1 MSLSVVKR
9 DGSIVEF
16 DKSKIVNAI
25 LKAMKYG
32 DGINTDIAYMI
43 ANEIEE
49 MELKTVHTIETTVFH
64 KLIKYG
70 QDETAR
76 KYESYRSKREFA
88 RQTNSTDHE
97 ILTLVNGTNA
107 DALEENSNKKA
118 DTAATQR
125 DLIAGE
131 VSKDIFRRR
140 IMPTHLLQAHDEGIF
155 HWHDA
160 DYSIQSIHNCD
171 LVNLEDMLL
180 NGTVI
185 NDKLVESPNS
195 FLTACTVATQIMAQ
209 VASSQYG
216 GQSIALKH
224 LAPFIERSYRRYHDM
239 LLNVISEPA
248 ELKAAI
254 NVLLE
259 KEIRAGIQTIRYQLS
274 TLQTTNGMR

>member
-49 MELKTVHTIETTVFH
+49 MELKTVHAIETTVFH

-155 HWHDA
+155 HWH
-160 DYSIQSIHNCD
+160 
-171 LVNLEDMLL
+171 
-180 NGTVI
+180 
-185 NDKLVESPNS
+185 K
-195 FLTACTVATQIMAQ
+195 
-209 VASSQYG
+209 
-216 GQSIALKH
+216 
-224 LAPFIERSYRRYHDM
+224 
-239 LLNVISEPA
+239 
-248 ELKAAI
+248 
-254 NVLLE
+254 
-259 KEIRAGIQTIRYQLS
+259 
-274 TLQTTNGMR
+274 